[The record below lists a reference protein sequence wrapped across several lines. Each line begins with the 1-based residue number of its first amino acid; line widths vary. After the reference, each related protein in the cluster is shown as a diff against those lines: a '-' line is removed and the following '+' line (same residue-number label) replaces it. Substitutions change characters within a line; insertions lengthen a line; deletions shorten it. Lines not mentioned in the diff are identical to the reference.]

1 MILAA
6 FVQVMSYAAI
16 VLDEPVIGNDYMKFS
31 GQCAEHNWKFV
42 LDTYEWADRGPQFQL
57 TITPMDA
64 AQDAY
69 FTSEDLADQN
79 YWEPL
84 FRKYTKQLAKEEM
97 EACESIKKIF
107 ITDVRLSEGQF
118 RGYATDA
125 LNVLEINATGDYTIP
140 AYCFGTSSTSTT
152 TNSLKLKQFY
162 CNVNGTLTIGTDV
175 FPTNSGSM
183 TIYTTKETLAQQWYD
198 YKTSNGHDYTVYLNG
213 TQYNGGGS
221 SGGAAI
227 VLDEPVIGN
236 DYMKFSGQ
244 CAEHNWKF
252 VLDTYEW
259 ADKGP
264 QFQLIITPMDVAQD
278 AYFTSDDLADENY
291 WEPMF
296 RKYTKQMAGQEMEAC
311 NNVKKLFITNVRLV
325 EGQFKGYATSSLNV
339 LEINASGN
347 YTIPNQCFGSL
358 TDSESLKLKQF
369 NCNVDGTLTIGSN
382 VFPTNSASMTI
393 YCTTET
399 LAQQWYDYKTSNGH
413 GYTVYLNGTQYNGN
427 GSSGGGGTSST
438 DVITN
443 MKLTIRHNGGDAFTQ
458 EFPASGFA
466 TVDLTDEMTS
476 SLIINKVE
484 AAAPDD
490 MSEVSL
496 LAAVYNSGSSADKW
510 ITMPLTKQGN
520 GTWLLTVPDSE
531 GDLIKNEKE
540 TNTKIFEF
548 YLKAT
553 DSQGNSVYYNNG
565 GQNYKV
571 TYKIAGGESSDWKI
585 KVYSENTA
593 VLGLKINGEDWSTS
607 YTSDAIRERY
617 YGWNPGEVSSL
628 AIDNFSLSF
637 IRNDDVSIDNV
648 KLKYRVYEDDATGGD
663 WTSIT
668 ANLTNYEDIYNKNKD
683 VTEHYMC
690 FSASNLS
697 TNVTSG
703 LESGK
708 GYVLELYYKVTTTD
722 GSTIDFGKD
731 KDGMKFYFSIAE
743 SSEVILGDVNG
754 DGSITMADA
763 NMVVNYFLATDPS
776 SIANFNVAAADV
788 NGDKAITMADANQ
801 IVNMFLGQ

>member
-1 MILAA
+1 MKQRLLLMILAA

-42 LDTYEWADRGPQFQL
+42 LDTYEWADKGPQFQL

-64 AQDAY
+64 
-69 FTSEDLADQN
+69 
-79 YWEPL
+79 
-84 FRKYTKQLAKEEM
+84 
-97 EACESIKKIF
+97 
-107 ITDVRLSEGQF
+107 
-118 RGYATDA
+118 
-125 LNVLEINATGDYTIP
+125 
-140 AYCFGTSSTSTT
+140 
-152 TNSLKLKQFY
+152 
-162 CNVNGTLTIGTDV
+162 
-175 FPTNSGSM
+175 
-183 TIYTTKETLAQQWYD
+183 
-198 YKTSNGHDYTVYLNG
+198 
-213 TQYNGGGS
+213 
-221 SGGAAI
+221 
-227 VLDEPVIGN
+227 
-236 DYMKFSGQ
+236 
-244 CAEHNWKF
+244 
-252 VLDTYEW
+252 
-259 ADKGP
+259 
-264 QFQLIITPMDVAQD
+264 AQD

-347 YTIPNQCFGSL
+347 YTIPNQCFGPL
-358 TDSESLKLKQF
+358 DDSGSMKLKQF
-369 NCNVDGTLTIGSN
+369 NCNVDGTLTIGSD

-413 GYTVYLNGTQYNGN
+413 GYTVYLNGTQYNGG
-427 GSSGGGGTSST
+427 GSSGGTSST

-443 MKLTIRHNGGDAFTQ
+443 MKLTIKHNGGNAFTQ
-458 EFPASGFA
+458 EFPASGFD
-466 TVDLTDEMTS
+466 TVDLTNEITS
-476 SLIINKVE
+476 SLIINEVE
-484 AAAPDD
+484 ATAPDD

-496 LAAVYNSGSSADKW
+496 VADVYNSGSSAEKW

-520 GTWLLTVPDSE
+520 GTWLLIVPDSQGE
-531 GDLIKNEKE
+531 LIKNEND

-593 VLGLKINGEDWSTS
+593 ELGLKIDGEDWSTS
-607 YTSDAIRERY
+607 YTGNAIRERY

-668 ANLTNYEDIYNKNKD
+668 ANLSSYGDIYNKDKD
-683 VTEHYMC
+683 VTEHYMA
-690 FSASNLS
+690 FSASDLS
-697 TNVTSG
+697 QDVTSG

-776 SIANFNVAAADV
+776 SIANFNVDAADV

>member
-1 MILAA
+1 MKQRLLLMILAA
-6 FVQVMSYAAI
+6 FVQVMSY
-16 VLDEPVIGNDYMKFS
+16 
-31 GQCAEHNWKFV
+31 
-42 LDTYEWADRGPQFQL
+42 
-57 TITPMDA
+57 
-64 AQDAY
+64 
-69 FTSEDLADQN
+69 
-79 YWEPL
+79 
-84 FRKYTKQLAKEEM
+84 
-97 EACESIKKIF
+97 
-107 ITDVRLSEGQF
+107 
-118 RGYATDA
+118 
-125 LNVLEINATGDYTIP
+125 
-140 AYCFGTSSTSTT
+140 
-152 TNSLKLKQFY
+152 
-162 CNVNGTLTIGTDV
+162 
-175 FPTNSGSM
+175 
-183 TIYTTKETLAQQWYD
+183 
-198 YKTSNGHDYTVYLNG
+198 
-213 TQYNGGGS
+213 
-221 SGGAAI
+221 AAI

-296 RKYTKQMAGQEMEAC
+296 RTYTKQMAGQEMEAC

-347 YTIPNQCFGSL
+347 YTIPNQCFGPL
-358 TDSESLKLKQF
+358 DDSGSMKLKQF

-413 GYTVYLNGTQYNGN
+413 GYTVYLNGTQYNGG

-443 MKLTIRHNGGDAFTQ
+443 MKLTIKHNGGDAFTQ
-458 EFPASGFA
+458 EFPASGFD
-466 TVDLTDEMTS
+466 TVDLTNEMTS

-496 LAAVYNSGSSADKW
+496 VADVYNSGSSAEKW

-520 GTWLLTVPDSE
+520 GTWLLTVPDSQGE
-531 GDLIKNEKE
+531 LIKNETE

-593 VLGLKINGEDWSTS
+593 ELGLKINGEDWSTS
-607 YTSDAIRERY
+607 YTGNAIRERY

-668 ANLTNYEDIYNKNKD
+668 ANLTSYEDIYNKNKD
-683 VTEHYMC
+683 VTEHYMY

>member
-1 MILAA
+1 MKQRLLLMILAA

-42 LDTYEWADRGPQFQL
+42 LDTYEWADKGPQFQL
-57 TITPMDA
+57 T
-64 AQDAY
+64 
-69 FTSEDLADQN
+69 
-79 YWEPL
+79 
-84 FRKYTKQLAKEEM
+84 
-97 EACESIKKIF
+97 
-107 ITDVRLSEGQF
+107 
-118 RGYATDA
+118 
-125 LNVLEINATGDYTIP
+125 
-140 AYCFGTSSTSTT
+140 
-152 TNSLKLKQFY
+152 
-162 CNVNGTLTIGTDV
+162 
-175 FPTNSGSM
+175 
-183 TIYTTKETLAQQWYD
+183 
-198 YKTSNGHDYTVYLNG
+198 
-213 TQYNGGGS
+213 
-221 SGGAAI
+221 
-227 VLDEPVIGN
+227 
-236 DYMKFSGQ
+236 
-244 CAEHNWKF
+244 
-252 VLDTYEW
+252 
-259 ADKGP
+259 
-264 QFQLIITPMDVAQD
+264 ITPMDVAQD

-296 RKYTKQMAGQEMEAC
+296 RTYTKQIAGQEMEAC

-347 YTIPNQCFGSL
+347 YTIPNQCFGPL
-358 TDSESLKLKQF
+358 DDSGSMKLKQF
-369 NCNVDGTLTIGSN
+369 NCNVDGTLTIGSD
-382 VFPTNSASMTI
+382 VFPTNSGSMTI

-413 GYTVYLNGTQYNGN
+413 GYTVYLNGTQYNGG

-443 MKLTIRHNGGDAFTQ
+443 MKLTIKHNGGNAFTQ
-458 EFPASGFA
+458 EFPASGFD
-466 TVDLTDEMTS
+466 TVDLTNEITS
-476 SLIINKVE
+476 SLIINEVE

-496 LAAVYNSGSSADKW
+496 VADVYNSGSSAEKW

-520 GTWLLTVPDSE
+520 GTWLLTVPDSQGE
-531 GDLIKNEKE
+531 LIKNEND

-571 TYKIAGGESSDWKI
+571 TFKIAGGESSDWKI

-593 VLGLKINGEDWSTS
+593 ELGLKIDGEDWSTS
-607 YTSDAIRERY
+607 YTGNAIRERY

-668 ANLTNYEDIYNKNKD
+668 ANLSSYGDIYNKDKD
-683 VTEHYMC
+683 VTEHYMA

-788 NGDKAITMADANQ
+788 NGDGSITMADANK

>member
-1 MILAA
+1 MKQRLLLMILAA

-16 VLDEPVIGNDYMKFS
+16 VLDEPVIS
-31 GQCAEHNWKFV
+31 
-42 LDTYEWADRGPQFQL
+42 
-57 TITPMDA
+57 
-64 AQDAY
+64 
-69 FTSEDLADQN
+69 
-79 YWEPL
+79 
-84 FRKYTKQLAKEEM
+84 
-97 EACESIKKIF
+97 
-107 ITDVRLSEGQF
+107 
-118 RGYATDA
+118 
-125 LNVLEINATGDYTIP
+125 
-140 AYCFGTSSTSTT
+140 
-152 TNSLKLKQFY
+152 
-162 CNVNGTLTIGTDV
+162 
-175 FPTNSGSM
+175 
-183 TIYTTKETLAQQWYD
+183 
-198 YKTSNGHDYTVYLNG
+198 
-213 TQYNGGGS
+213 
-221 SGGAAI
+221 
-227 VLDEPVIGN
+227 N

-264 QFQLIITPMDVAQD
+264 QFQLTITPMDVAQD

-296 RKYTKQMAGQEMEAC
+296 RTYTKQIAGQEMEAC

-347 YTIPNQCFGSL
+347 YTIPNQCFGPL
-358 TDSESLKLKQF
+358 GDSGSMKLKQF
-369 NCNVDGTLTIGSN
+369 NCNVDGTLTIGSD

-413 GYTVYLNGTQYNGN
+413 GYTVYLNGTQYNGG
-427 GSSGGGGTSST
+427 GSSGGTSST
-438 DVITN
+438 GVITN
-443 MKLTIRHNGGDAFTQ
+443 MKLTIKHNGGDAFTQ
-458 EFPASGFA
+458 EFPASGFD
-466 TVDLTDEMTS
+466 TVDLTNEMTS
-476 SLIINKVE
+476 SLIINEVE
-484 AAAPDD
+484 ATAPDD

-496 LAAVYNSGSSADKW
+496 VADVYNSGSSAEKW

-520 GTWLLTVPDSE
+520 GTWLLIVPDSQGE
-531 GDLIKNEKE
+531 LIKNEND

-553 DSQGNSVYYNNG
+553 DSQGNIVYYNNG

-593 VLGLKINGEDWSTS
+593 ELGLKIDGEDWSTS
-607 YTSDAIRERY
+607 YTGNAIREHY

-668 ANLTNYEDIYNKNKD
+668 ANLSSYGDIYNKDKD
-683 VTEHYMC
+683 VTEHYMA
-690 FSASNLS
+690 FSASDLS
-697 TNVTSG
+697 QDVTSG

-788 NGDKAITMADANQ
+788 NGDEAITMADANK

>member
-16 VLDEPVIGNDYMKFS
+16 VLDEPVISNDYMKFS

-42 LDTYEWADRGPQFQL
+42 LDTYEWADRGPLFQL
-57 TITPMDA
+57 TITPMD
-64 AQDAY
+64 
-69 FTSEDLADQN
+69 
-79 YWEPL
+79 
-84 FRKYTKQLAKEEM
+84 
-97 EACESIKKIF
+97 I
-107 ITDVRLSEGQF
+107 LS
-118 RGYATDA
+118 
-125 LNVLEINATGDYTIP
+125 
-140 AYCFGTSSTSTT
+140 
-152 TNSLKLKQFY
+152 
-162 CNVNGTLTIGTDV
+162 
-175 FPTNSGSM
+175 
-183 TIYTTKETLAQQWYD
+183 
-198 YKTSNGHDYTVYLNG
+198 
-213 TQYNGGGS
+213 
-221 SGGAAI
+221 
-227 VLDEPVIGN
+227 
-236 DYMKFSGQ
+236 
-244 CAEHNWKF
+244 
-252 VLDTYEW
+252 
-259 ADKGP
+259 
-264 QFQLIITPMDVAQD
+264 D

-291 WEPMF
+291 WEPLF
-296 RKYTKQMAGQEMEAC
+296 RKYTKQLAGQEMEAC

-347 YTIPNQCFGSL
+347 YTIPNQCFGPL

-399 LAQQWYDYKTSNGH
+399 LAQQWYDYKTCNGH
-413 GYTVYLNGTQYNGN
+413 GYTVYLNGTQYNGG
-427 GSSGGGGTSST
+427 GSSGGTSST

-443 MKLTIRHNGGDAFTQ
+443 MKLTISYNGEQFTQ
-458 EFPASGFA
+458 SFDASGFQML
-466 TVDLTDEMTS
+466 DLTAEFTNSM
-476 SLIINKVE
+476 IIKKVE
-484 AAAPDD
+484 VQTQGT
-490 MSEVSL
+490 VSDVVFV
-496 LAAVYNSGSSADKW
+496 ATMNPADETPNSDNW
-510 ITMPLTKQGN
+510 ENMPLQWNKDGEGWVLDFGDGIELTK
-520 GTWLLTVPDSE
+520 E
-531 GDLIKNEKE
+531 IE
-540 TNTKIFEF
+540 
-548 YLKAT
+548 
-553 DSQGNSVYYNNG
+553 DSQPRIFQFYVQAKNSAGSDIFYNNG
-565 GQNYKV
+565 GETYKV
-571 TYKIAGGESSDWKI
+571 KFTYQGGGNENWKVKFYKDGTAG
-585 KVYSENTA
+585 
-593 VLGLKINGEDWSTS
+593 LGLLVNGEQWSTS
-607 YTSDAIRERY
+607 YTGDAIRERY

-668 ANLTNYEDIYNKNKD
+668 ADLTSYDDIYDKNKD
-683 VTEHYMC
+683 VTEHHMY

>member
-1 MILAA
+1 MKQRLLLMILAA

-42 LDTYEWADRGPQFQL
+42 LDTYEWADKGPQFQL
-57 TITPMDA
+57 T
-64 AQDAY
+64 
-69 FTSEDLADQN
+69 
-79 YWEPL
+79 
-84 FRKYTKQLAKEEM
+84 
-97 EACESIKKIF
+97 
-107 ITDVRLSEGQF
+107 
-118 RGYATDA
+118 
-125 LNVLEINATGDYTIP
+125 
-140 AYCFGTSSTSTT
+140 
-152 TNSLKLKQFY
+152 
-162 CNVNGTLTIGTDV
+162 
-175 FPTNSGSM
+175 
-183 TIYTTKETLAQQWYD
+183 
-198 YKTSNGHDYTVYLNG
+198 
-213 TQYNGGGS
+213 
-221 SGGAAI
+221 
-227 VLDEPVIGN
+227 
-236 DYMKFSGQ
+236 
-244 CAEHNWKF
+244 
-252 VLDTYEW
+252 
-259 ADKGP
+259 
-264 QFQLIITPMDVAQD
+264 ITPMDVAQD

-296 RKYTKQMAGQEMEAC
+296 RTYTKQIAGQEMEAC

-347 YTIPNQCFGSL
+347 YTIPNQCFGPL
-358 TDSESLKLKQF
+358 GDSGSMKLKQF
-369 NCNVDGTLTIGSN
+369 NCNVDGTLTIGSD
-382 VFPTNSASMTI
+382 VFPTNSGSMTI

-413 GYTVYLNGTQYNGN
+413 GYTVYLNGTQYNGG

-443 MKLTIRHNGGDAFTQ
+443 MKLTIKHNGGNAFTQ
-458 EFPASGFA
+458 EFPASGFD
-466 TVDLTDEMTS
+466 TVDLTNEITS
-476 SLIINKVE
+476 SLIINEVE

-496 LAAVYNSGSSADKW
+496 VADVYNSGSSAEKW

-520 GTWLLTVPDSE
+520 GTWLLTVPDSQGE
-531 GDLIKNEKE
+531 LIKNEND

-571 TYKIAGGESSDWKI
+571 TFKIAGGESSDWKI

-593 VLGLKINGEDWSTS
+593 ELGLKIDGEDWSTS
-607 YTSDAIRERY
+607 YTGNAIRERY

-668 ANLTNYEDIYNKNKD
+668 ANLSSYGDIYNKDKD
-683 VTEHYMC
+683 VTEHYMA

-788 NGDKAITMADANQ
+788 NGDSSITMADANK

>member
-16 VLDEPVIGNDYMKFS
+16 VLDEPVIGDGYMKFS

-97 EACESIKKIF
+97 EACENIKKIF

-221 SGGAAI
+221 SGG
-227 VLDEPVIGN
+227 
-236 DYMKFSGQ
+236 
-244 CAEHNWKF
+244 
-252 VLDTYEW
+252 
-259 ADKGP
+259 
-264 QFQLIITPMDVAQD
+264 
-278 AYFTSDDLADENY
+278 
-291 WEPMF
+291 
-296 RKYTKQMAGQEMEAC
+296 
-311 NNVKKLFITNVRLV
+311 
-325 EGQFKGYATSSLNV
+325 
-339 LEINASGN
+339 
-347 YTIPNQCFGSL
+347 
-358 TDSESLKLKQF
+358 
-369 NCNVDGTLTIGSN
+369 
-382 VFPTNSASMTI
+382 
-393 YCTTET
+393 
-399 LAQQWYDYKTSNGH
+399 
-413 GYTVYLNGTQYNGN
+413 
-427 GSSGGGGTSST
+427 GGTSST

-443 MKLTIRHNGGDAFTQ
+443 MKLTISYNGEQFTQ
-458 EFPASGFA
+458 SFDASGFQML
-466 TVDLTDEMTS
+466 DLTAEFTNSM
-476 SLIINKVE
+476 IIKKVE
-484 AAAPDD
+484 VQTQGT
-490 MSEVSL
+490 VSDVVFV
-496 LAAVYNSGSSADKW
+496 ATMNPADETPNSDNWGN
-510 ITMPLTKQGN
+510 MPLQWNKDGEGWVLDFGDGIELTK
-520 GTWLLTVPDSE
+520 E
-531 GDLIKNEKE
+531 IE
-540 TNTKIFEF
+540 
-548 YLKAT
+548 
-553 DSQGNSVYYNNG
+553 DSQPRIFQFYVQAKNSAGSDIFYNNG
-565 GQNYKV
+565 GETYKV
-571 TYKIAGGESSDWKI
+571 KFTYQGGGNENWKI

-607 YTSDAIRERY
+607 YRGDAIREHY

-668 ANLTNYEDIYNKNKD
+668 ANLSSYGDIYNKDKD
-683 VTEHYMC
+683 VTEHYMA
-690 FSASNLS
+690 FSASDLS
-697 TNVTSG
+697 QDVTSG
-703 LESGK
+703 LENGK

>member
-1 MILAA
+1 MKQRLLLMILAA

-16 VLDEPVIGNDYMKFS
+16 VLDEPVISNDYMKFS

-57 TITPMDA
+57 TITPMD
-64 AQDAY
+64 
-69 FTSEDLADQN
+69 
-79 YWEPL
+79 
-84 FRKYTKQLAKEEM
+84 
-97 EACESIKKIF
+97 I
-107 ITDVRLSEGQF
+107 LS
-118 RGYATDA
+118 
-125 LNVLEINATGDYTIP
+125 
-140 AYCFGTSSTSTT
+140 
-152 TNSLKLKQFY
+152 
-162 CNVNGTLTIGTDV
+162 
-175 FPTNSGSM
+175 
-183 TIYTTKETLAQQWYD
+183 
-198 YKTSNGHDYTVYLNG
+198 
-213 TQYNGGGS
+213 
-221 SGGAAI
+221 
-227 VLDEPVIGN
+227 
-236 DYMKFSGQ
+236 
-244 CAEHNWKF
+244 
-252 VLDTYEW
+252 
-259 ADKGP
+259 
-264 QFQLIITPMDVAQD
+264 D

-296 RKYTKQMAGQEMEAC
+296 RKYTKQMAGQEMEAR

-358 TDSESLKLKQF
+358 GDSESLKLKQF

-382 VFPTNSASMTI
+382 VFPTNSGSMTI

-399 LAQQWYDYKTSNGH
+399 LAQQWYDYKTSNGY
-413 GYTVYLNGTQYNGN
+413 GYTVYLNGTQYNGG
-427 GSSGGGGTSST
+427 GSSGGTSST

-443 MKLTIRHNGGDAFTQ
+443 MKLTIKHNGGDAFTQ
-458 EFPASGFA
+458 EFPASGFD
-466 TVDLTDEMTS
+466 TVDLTNEMTS

-571 TYKIAGGESSDWKI
+571 TYKIAGAESSDWKI
-585 KVYSENTA
+585 KVYSESTA

-607 YTSDAIRERY
+607 YTGDAIRERY

-628 AIDNFSLSF
+628 AIDKFSLSF

-668 ANLTNYEDIYNKNKD
+668 ANLTSYDDIYNKNKD
-683 VTEHYMC
+683 VIEHYMC

-763 NMVVNYFLATDPS
+763 NMVVNYFLATDKS
-776 SIANFNVAAADV
+776 TININLEAANV
-788 NGDKAITMADANQ
+788 NGDTDGEGKPSITMADANQ

>member
-16 VLDEPVIGNDYMKFS
+16 VLDEPVISNDYMKFS

-42 LDTYEWADRGPQFQL
+42 LDTYEWADKGPQFQL

-69 FTSEDLADQN
+69 FTSDDLADEN

-97 EACESIKKIF
+97 EACENIKKIF

-221 SGGAAI
+221 SGG
-227 VLDEPVIGN
+227 
-236 DYMKFSGQ
+236 
-244 CAEHNWKF
+244 
-252 VLDTYEW
+252 
-259 ADKGP
+259 
-264 QFQLIITPMDVAQD
+264 
-278 AYFTSDDLADENY
+278 
-291 WEPMF
+291 
-296 RKYTKQMAGQEMEAC
+296 
-311 NNVKKLFITNVRLV
+311 
-325 EGQFKGYATSSLNV
+325 
-339 LEINASGN
+339 
-347 YTIPNQCFGSL
+347 
-358 TDSESLKLKQF
+358 
-369 NCNVDGTLTIGSN
+369 
-382 VFPTNSASMTI
+382 
-393 YCTTET
+393 
-399 LAQQWYDYKTSNGH
+399 
-413 GYTVYLNGTQYNGN
+413 
-427 GSSGGGGTSST
+427 TSST

-443 MKLTIRHNGGDAFTQ
+443 MKLTISYNGEQFTQ
-458 EFPASGFA
+458 SFDASGFQML
-466 TVDLTDEMTS
+466 DLTAEFTNSM
-476 SLIINKVE
+476 IIKKVE
-484 AAAPDD
+484 VQTQGT
-490 MSEVSL
+490 VSDVVFV
-496 LAAVYNSGSSADKW
+496 ATMNPADETPNSDNW
-510 ITMPLTKQGN
+510 VNMPLQWNKDGEGWVLDFGDGIELTK
-520 GTWLLTVPDSE
+520 E
-531 GDLIKNEKE
+531 IE
-540 TNTKIFEF
+540 
-548 YLKAT
+548 
-553 DSQGNSVYYNNG
+553 DSQPRIFQFYVQAKNSAGSDIFYNNG
-565 GQNYKV
+565 GETYKV
-571 TYKIAGGESSDWKI
+571 KFTYQGGGNENWKVKFYKDGTAG
-585 KVYSENTA
+585 
-593 VLGLKINGEDWSTS
+593 LGLLVNGEQWSTS
-607 YTSDAIRERY
+607 YTGDAIRERY

-668 ANLTNYEDIYNKNKD
+668 ADLTSYDDIYDKNKD
-683 VTEHYMC
+683 VTEHHMY

>member
-16 VLDEPVIGNDYMKFS
+16 VLDEPVISNDYMKFS

-42 LDTYEWADRGPQFQL
+42 LDTYEWADRGPLFQL
-57 TITPMDA
+57 TITPMD
-64 AQDAY
+64 
-69 FTSEDLADQN
+69 
-79 YWEPL
+79 
-84 FRKYTKQLAKEEM
+84 
-97 EACESIKKIF
+97 I
-107 ITDVRLSEGQF
+107 LS
-118 RGYATDA
+118 
-125 LNVLEINATGDYTIP
+125 
-140 AYCFGTSSTSTT
+140 
-152 TNSLKLKQFY
+152 
-162 CNVNGTLTIGTDV
+162 
-175 FPTNSGSM
+175 
-183 TIYTTKETLAQQWYD
+183 
-198 YKTSNGHDYTVYLNG
+198 
-213 TQYNGGGS
+213 
-221 SGGAAI
+221 
-227 VLDEPVIGN
+227 
-236 DYMKFSGQ
+236 
-244 CAEHNWKF
+244 
-252 VLDTYEW
+252 
-259 ADKGP
+259 
-264 QFQLIITPMDVAQD
+264 D

-291 WEPMF
+291 WEPLF
-296 RKYTKQMAGQEMEAC
+296 RKYTKQLAGQEMEARD
-311 NNVKKLFITNVRLV
+311 NVKKLFITNVRLV

-347 YTIPNQCFGSL
+347 YTIPNQCFGPL
-358 TDSESLKLKQF
+358 GDSESLKLKQF

-382 VFPTNSASMTI
+382 VFPTNSGSMTI
-393 YCTTET
+393 YTTKET
-399 LAQQWYDYKTSNGH
+399 LAQQWYDYKTSNGY
-413 GYTVYLNGTQYNGN
+413 GYTVYLNGTQYNGG
-427 GSSGGGGTSST
+427 GSSGGTSST

-443 MKLTIRHNGGDAFTQ
+443 MKLTIKHNGGDAFTQ
-458 EFPASGFA
+458 SFDASGFQML
-466 TVDLTDEMTS
+466 DLTAEFTNSM
-476 SLIINKVE
+476 IIKKVE
-484 AAAPDD
+484 VQTQGT
-490 MSEVSL
+490 VSDVVFV
-496 LAAVYNSGSSADKW
+496 ATMNPADETPNSDNW
-510 ITMPLTKQGN
+510 VNMPLQWNKDGEGWVLDFGDGIELTK
-520 GTWLLTVPDSE
+520 E
-531 GDLIKNEKE
+531 IE
-540 TNTKIFEF
+540 
-548 YLKAT
+548 
-553 DSQGNSVYYNNG
+553 DSQPRIFQFYVQAKNSAGSDIFYNNG
-565 GQNYKV
+565 GETYKV
-571 TYKIAGGESSDWKI
+571 KFTYQGGGNENWKVKFYKDGTAG
-585 KVYSENTA
+585 
-593 VLGLKINGEDWSTS
+593 LGLLVNGEQWSTS
-607 YTSDAIRERY
+607 YTGDVIRERY

-668 ANLTNYEDIYNKNKD
+668 ADLTSYDDIYNKNKD

-708 GYVLELYYKVTTTD
+708 GYVLELYYEVTTTD

>member
-16 VLDEPVIGNDYMKFS
+16 VLDEPVISNDYMKFS

-42 LDTYEWADRGPQFQL
+42 LDTYEWADRGPLFQL
-57 TITPMDA
+57 TITPMD
-64 AQDAY
+64 
-69 FTSEDLADQN
+69 
-79 YWEPL
+79 
-84 FRKYTKQLAKEEM
+84 
-97 EACESIKKIF
+97 I
-107 ITDVRLSEGQF
+107 LS
-118 RGYATDA
+118 
-125 LNVLEINATGDYTIP
+125 
-140 AYCFGTSSTSTT
+140 
-152 TNSLKLKQFY
+152 
-162 CNVNGTLTIGTDV
+162 
-175 FPTNSGSM
+175 
-183 TIYTTKETLAQQWYD
+183 
-198 YKTSNGHDYTVYLNG
+198 
-213 TQYNGGGS
+213 
-221 SGGAAI
+221 
-227 VLDEPVIGN
+227 
-236 DYMKFSGQ
+236 
-244 CAEHNWKF
+244 
-252 VLDTYEW
+252 
-259 ADKGP
+259 
-264 QFQLIITPMDVAQD
+264 D

-291 WEPMF
+291 WEPLF
-296 RKYTKQMAGQEMEAC
+296 RKYTKQLAGQEMEAC

-347 YTIPNQCFGSL
+347 YTIPNQCFGPL

-399 LAQQWYDYKTSNGH
+399 LAQQWYDYKTCNGH
-413 GYTVYLNGTQYNGN
+413 GYTVYLNGTQYNGG
-427 GSSGGGGTSST
+427 GSSGGTSST

-443 MKLTIRHNGGDAFTQ
+443 MKLTISYNGEQFTQ
-458 EFPASGFA
+458 SFDASGFQML
-466 TVDLTDEMTS
+466 DLTAEFTNSM
-476 SLIINKVE
+476 IIKKVE
-484 AAAPDD
+484 VQTQGT
-490 MSEVSL
+490 VSDVVFV
-496 LAAVYNSGSSADKW
+496 ATMNPADETPNSDNW
-510 ITMPLTKQGN
+510 ENMPLQWNKDGEGWVLDFGDGIELTK
-520 GTWLLTVPDSE
+520 E
-531 GDLIKNEKE
+531 IE
-540 TNTKIFEF
+540 
-548 YLKAT
+548 
-553 DSQGNSVYYNNG
+553 DSQPRIFQFYVQAKNSAGSDIFYNNG
-565 GQNYKV
+565 GETYKV
-571 TYKIAGGESSDWKI
+571 KFTYQGGGNENWKVKFYKDGTAG
-585 KVYSENTA
+585 
-593 VLGLKINGEDWSTS
+593 LGLLVNGEQWSTS
-607 YTSDAIRERY
+607 YTGDAIRERY

-668 ANLTNYEDIYNKNKD
+668 ADLTSYDDIYNNNKD

>member
-6 FVQVMSYAAI
+6 FVQVMSY
-16 VLDEPVIGNDYMKFS
+16 
-31 GQCAEHNWKFV
+31 
-42 LDTYEWADRGPQFQL
+42 
-57 TITPMDA
+57 
-64 AQDAY
+64 
-69 FTSEDLADQN
+69 
-79 YWEPL
+79 
-84 FRKYTKQLAKEEM
+84 
-97 EACESIKKIF
+97 
-107 ITDVRLSEGQF
+107 
-118 RGYATDA
+118 
-125 LNVLEINATGDYTIP
+125 
-140 AYCFGTSSTSTT
+140 
-152 TNSLKLKQFY
+152 
-162 CNVNGTLTIGTDV
+162 
-175 FPTNSGSM
+175 
-183 TIYTTKETLAQQWYD
+183 
-198 YKTSNGHDYTVYLNG
+198 
-213 TQYNGGGS
+213 
-221 SGGAAI
+221 AAI

-347 YTIPNQCFGSL
+347 YTIPDQCFGPL
-358 TDSESLKLKQF
+358 DDSGSMKLKQF
-369 NCNVDGTLTIGSN
+369 NCNVDGTLTIGSD
-382 VFPTNSASMTI
+382 VFPTNSGSMTI

-413 GYTVYLNGTQYNGN
+413 GYTVYLNGTQYNGG
-427 GSSGGGGTSST
+427 GSSGGAAIVLDEPVIGNDYMKFSGQCAEHNWKFVLDTYEWADKGPQFQLTITPMDAAQDAYFTFEDLADQNYWEPLFRKYTKQLAKEEIEACESIKKIFITDVRLSEGQFRGYATDALNVLEINATGDYTIPAYCFGTSSTSTTTNSLKLKQFYCNVNGTLTIGTDVFPTNSGSMTIYTTKETLAQQWYDYKTSNGHGYTVYLNGTQYNGGGSSGGTSST

-458 EFPASGFA
+458 EFPASGFD
-466 TVDLTDEMTS
+466 TVDLTNEMTS
-476 SLIINKVE
+476 SLIINEVE

-496 LAAVYNSGSSADKW
+496 VADVYNSGSSAEKW

-520 GTWLLTVPDSE
+520 GTWLLIVPDSQGE
-531 GDLIKNEKE
+531 LIKNEND
-540 TNTKIFEF
+540 TNIKIFEF

-593 VLGLKINGEDWSTS
+593 ELGLKIDGEDWSTS
-607 YTSDAIRERY
+607 YTGNAIRERY
-617 YGWNPGEVSSL
+617 YGWNPEEVSSL

-668 ANLTNYEDIYNKNKD
+668 ANLSSYGDIYNKDKD
-683 VTEHYMC
+683 VTEHYMA

-743 SSEVILGDVNG
+743 NSEVILGDVNG

-763 NMVVNYFLATDPS
+763 NAVVNYFLSTDPS
-776 SIANFNVAAADV
+776 SITNFNVAAADV
-788 NGDKAITMADANQ
+788 NGDKSITMADANK

>member
-1 MILAA
+1 MKQRLLLMILAA

-16 VLDEPVIGNDYMKFS
+16 VLDEPVISNDYMKFS

-97 EACESIKKIF
+97 EACENIKKIF

-221 SGGAAI
+221 SGG
-227 VLDEPVIGN
+227 
-236 DYMKFSGQ
+236 
-244 CAEHNWKF
+244 
-252 VLDTYEW
+252 
-259 ADKGP
+259 
-264 QFQLIITPMDVAQD
+264 
-278 AYFTSDDLADENY
+278 
-291 WEPMF
+291 
-296 RKYTKQMAGQEMEAC
+296 
-311 NNVKKLFITNVRLV
+311 
-325 EGQFKGYATSSLNV
+325 
-339 LEINASGN
+339 
-347 YTIPNQCFGSL
+347 
-358 TDSESLKLKQF
+358 
-369 NCNVDGTLTIGSN
+369 
-382 VFPTNSASMTI
+382 
-393 YCTTET
+393 
-399 LAQQWYDYKTSNGH
+399 
-413 GYTVYLNGTQYNGN
+413 
-427 GSSGGGGTSST
+427 TSST

-443 MKLTIRHNGGDAFTQ
+443 MKLTISYNGEQFTQ
-458 EFPASGFA
+458 SFDASGFQML
-466 TVDLTDEMTS
+466 DLTAEFTNSM
-476 SLIINKVE
+476 IIKKVE
-484 AAAPDD
+484 VQTQGT
-490 MSEVSL
+490 VSDVVFV
-496 LAAVYNSGSSADKW
+496 ATMNPADETPNSDNW
-510 ITMPLTKQGN
+510 VNMPLQWNKDGEGWVLDFGDGIELTK
-520 GTWLLTVPDSE
+520 E
-531 GDLIKNEKE
+531 IE
-540 TNTKIFEF
+540 
-548 YLKAT
+548 
-553 DSQGNSVYYNNG
+553 DSQPRIFQFYVQAKNSAGSDIFYNNG
-565 GQNYKV
+565 GETYKV
-571 TYKIAGGESSDWKI
+571 KFTYQGGGNENWKVKFYKDGTAG
-585 KVYSENTA
+585 
-593 VLGLKINGEDWSTS
+593 LGLLVNGEQWSTS
-607 YTSDAIRERY
+607 YTGDAIRERY

-668 ANLTNYEDIYNKNKD
+668 ANLTSYDDIYDKNKD
-683 VTEHYMC
+683 VTEHHMY

>member
-16 VLDEPVIGNDYMKFS
+16 VLDEPVISNDYMKFS

-69 FTSEDLADQN
+69 FTSDDLADEN

-97 EACESIKKIF
+97 EACENIKKIF

-221 SGGAAI
+221 SGG
-227 VLDEPVIGN
+227 
-236 DYMKFSGQ
+236 
-244 CAEHNWKF
+244 
-252 VLDTYEW
+252 
-259 ADKGP
+259 
-264 QFQLIITPMDVAQD
+264 
-278 AYFTSDDLADENY
+278 
-291 WEPMF
+291 
-296 RKYTKQMAGQEMEAC
+296 
-311 NNVKKLFITNVRLV
+311 
-325 EGQFKGYATSSLNV
+325 
-339 LEINASGN
+339 
-347 YTIPNQCFGSL
+347 
-358 TDSESLKLKQF
+358 
-369 NCNVDGTLTIGSN
+369 
-382 VFPTNSASMTI
+382 
-393 YCTTET
+393 
-399 LAQQWYDYKTSNGH
+399 
-413 GYTVYLNGTQYNGN
+413 
-427 GSSGGGGTSST
+427 GGTSST

-443 MKLTIRHNGGDAFTQ
+443 MKLTISYNGEQFTQ
-458 EFPASGFA
+458 SFDASGFQML
-466 TVDLTDEMTS
+466 DLTAEFTNSM
-476 SLIINKVE
+476 IIKKVE
-484 AAAPDD
+484 VQTQGT
-490 MSEVSL
+490 VSDVVFV
-496 LAAVYNSGSSADKW
+496 ATMNPADETPNSDNW
-510 ITMPLTKQGN
+510 VNMPLQWNKDGEGWVLDFGDGIELTK
-520 GTWLLTVPDSE
+520 E
-531 GDLIKNEKE
+531 IE
-540 TNTKIFEF
+540 
-548 YLKAT
+548 
-553 DSQGNSVYYNNG
+553 DSQPRIFQFYVQAKNSAGSDIFYNNG
-565 GQNYKV
+565 GETYKV
-571 TYKIAGGESSDWKI
+571 KFTYQGGGNENWKVKFYKDGTAG
-585 KVYSENTA
+585 
-593 VLGLKINGEDWSTS
+593 LGLLVNGEQWSTS
-607 YTSDAIRERY
+607 YTGDAIRERY

-668 ANLTNYEDIYNKNKD
+668 ANLTSYDDIYNNNKD

-690 FSASNLS
+690 FSASNLY

-763 NMVVNYFLATDPS
+763 NMVVNYFLSTDPS

>member
-16 VLDEPVIGNDYMKFS
+16 VLDEPVISNDYMKFS

-42 LDTYEWADRGPQFQL
+42 LDTYEWADRGPLFQL
-57 TITPMDA
+57 TITPMD
-64 AQDAY
+64 
-69 FTSEDLADQN
+69 
-79 YWEPL
+79 
-84 FRKYTKQLAKEEM
+84 
-97 EACESIKKIF
+97 I
-107 ITDVRLSEGQF
+107 LS
-118 RGYATDA
+118 
-125 LNVLEINATGDYTIP
+125 
-140 AYCFGTSSTSTT
+140 
-152 TNSLKLKQFY
+152 
-162 CNVNGTLTIGTDV
+162 
-175 FPTNSGSM
+175 
-183 TIYTTKETLAQQWYD
+183 
-198 YKTSNGHDYTVYLNG
+198 
-213 TQYNGGGS
+213 
-221 SGGAAI
+221 
-227 VLDEPVIGN
+227 
-236 DYMKFSGQ
+236 
-244 CAEHNWKF
+244 
-252 VLDTYEW
+252 
-259 ADKGP
+259 
-264 QFQLIITPMDVAQD
+264 D

-291 WEPMF
+291 WEPLF
-296 RKYTKQMAGQEMEAC
+296 RKYTKQLAGQEMEAC

-382 VFPTNSASMTI
+382 VFPTNSGSMTI
-393 YCTTET
+393 YTTKET
-399 LAQQWYDYKTSNGH
+399 LAQQWYDYKTSNGY

-443 MKLTIRHNGGDAFTQ
+443 MKLTISYNGEQFTQ
-458 EFPASGFA
+458 SFDASGFQML
-466 TVDLTDEMTS
+466 DLTAEFTNSM
-476 SLIINKVE
+476 IIKKVE
-484 AAAPDD
+484 VQTQGT
-490 MSEVSL
+490 VSDVVFV
-496 LAAVYNSGSSADKW
+496 ATMNPADETPNSDNW
-510 ITMPLTKQGN
+510 VNMPLQWNKDGEGWVLDFGDGIELTK
-520 GTWLLTVPDSE
+520 E
-531 GDLIKNEKE
+531 IE
-540 TNTKIFEF
+540 
-548 YLKAT
+548 
-553 DSQGNSVYYNNG
+553 DSQPRIFQFYVQAKNSAGSDIFYNNG
-565 GQNYKV
+565 GETYKV
-571 TYKIAGGESSDWKI
+571 KFTYQGGGNENWKVKFYKDGTAG
-585 KVYSENTA
+585 
-593 VLGLKINGEDWSTS
+593 LGLLVNGEQWSTS
-607 YTSDAIRERY
+607 YTGDAIRERY
-617 YGWNPGEVSSL
+617 YGWNPEEVSSL

-668 ANLTNYEDIYNKNKD
+668 ADLTSYDDIYNKNKD
-683 VTEHYMC
+683 VTEHYMY

>member
-1 MILAA
+1 MKQRLLLMILAA

-42 LDTYEWADRGPQFQL
+42 LDTYEWADKGPQFQL
-57 TITPMDA
+57 T
-64 AQDAY
+64 
-69 FTSEDLADQN
+69 
-79 YWEPL
+79 
-84 FRKYTKQLAKEEM
+84 
-97 EACESIKKIF
+97 
-107 ITDVRLSEGQF
+107 
-118 RGYATDA
+118 
-125 LNVLEINATGDYTIP
+125 
-140 AYCFGTSSTSTT
+140 
-152 TNSLKLKQFY
+152 
-162 CNVNGTLTIGTDV
+162 
-175 FPTNSGSM
+175 
-183 TIYTTKETLAQQWYD
+183 
-198 YKTSNGHDYTVYLNG
+198 
-213 TQYNGGGS
+213 
-221 SGGAAI
+221 
-227 VLDEPVIGN
+227 
-236 DYMKFSGQ
+236 
-244 CAEHNWKF
+244 
-252 VLDTYEW
+252 
-259 ADKGP
+259 
-264 QFQLIITPMDVAQD
+264 ITPMDVAQD

-296 RKYTKQMAGQEMEAC
+296 RTYTKQIAGQEMEAC

-347 YTIPNQCFGSL
+347 YTIPNQCFGPL
-358 TDSESLKLKQF
+358 GDSGSMKLKQF
-369 NCNVDGTLTIGSN
+369 NCNVDGTLTIGSD
-382 VFPTNSASMTI
+382 VFPTNSGSMTI

-413 GYTVYLNGTQYNGN
+413 GYTVYLNGTQYNGG

-443 MKLTIRHNGGDAFTQ
+443 MKLTIKHNGGNAFTQ
-458 EFPASGFA
+458 EFPASGFD
-466 TVDLTDEMTS
+466 TVDLTNEITS

-496 LAAVYNSGSSADKW
+496 LADVYNSGSSAEKW

-520 GTWLLTVPDSE
+520 GTWLLTVPDSQGE
-531 GDLIKNEKE
+531 LIKNEND

-593 VLGLKINGEDWSTS
+593 ELGLKIDGEDWSTS
-607 YTSDAIRERY
+607 YTGNAIRERY

-668 ANLTNYEDIYNKNKD
+668 ANLTSYEDIYNKNKD

-788 NGDKAITMADANQ
+788 NGDNAITMADANK

>member
-42 LDTYEWADRGPQFQL
+42 LDTYEWADRGPLFQL
-57 TITPMDA
+57 TITPMDI
-64 AQDAY
+64 
-69 FTSEDLADQN
+69 L
-79 YWEPL
+79 
-84 FRKYTKQLAKEEM
+84 
-97 EACESIKKIF
+97 
-107 ITDVRLSEGQF
+107 G
-118 RGYATDA
+118 
-125 LNVLEINATGDYTIP
+125 
-140 AYCFGTSSTSTT
+140 
-152 TNSLKLKQFY
+152 
-162 CNVNGTLTIGTDV
+162 
-175 FPTNSGSM
+175 
-183 TIYTTKETLAQQWYD
+183 
-198 YKTSNGHDYTVYLNG
+198 
-213 TQYNGGGS
+213 
-221 SGGAAI
+221 
-227 VLDEPVIGN
+227 
-236 DYMKFSGQ
+236 
-244 CAEHNWKF
+244 
-252 VLDTYEW
+252 
-259 ADKGP
+259 
-264 QFQLIITPMDVAQD
+264 D

-296 RKYTKQMAGQEMEAC
+296 RQYTKQLAGQELEAC

-382 VFPTNSASMTI
+382 VFPTNSGSMTI
-393 YCTTET
+393 YNTKET
-399 LAQQWYDYKTSNGH
+399 LAQQWYDYKTSNGL
-413 GYTVYLNGTQYNGN
+413 GYTVYLNGTQYNGG
-427 GSSGGGGTSST
+427 GSSGGTSST

-443 MKLTIRHNGGDAFTQ
+443 MKLTIKHNGGSAFTQ

-466 TVDLTDEMTS
+466 TVDLTNEMTS

-531 GDLIKNEKE
+531 GELIKNEKE

-607 YTSDAIRERY
+607 YRGDAIREHY

-668 ANLTNYEDIYNKNKD
+668 ANLSSYGDIYNKDKD
-683 VTEHYMC
+683 VTEHYMA
-690 FSASNLS
+690 FSASDLS
-697 TNVTSG
+697 QDVTSG

-801 IVNMFLGQ
+801 IVNIFLGQ

>member
-1 MILAA
+1 MKQRLLLMILAA
-6 FVQVMSYAAI
+6 FVQVMSY
-16 VLDEPVIGNDYMKFS
+16 
-31 GQCAEHNWKFV
+31 
-42 LDTYEWADRGPQFQL
+42 
-57 TITPMDA
+57 
-64 AQDAY
+64 
-69 FTSEDLADQN
+69 
-79 YWEPL
+79 
-84 FRKYTKQLAKEEM
+84 
-97 EACESIKKIF
+97 
-107 ITDVRLSEGQF
+107 
-118 RGYATDA
+118 
-125 LNVLEINATGDYTIP
+125 
-140 AYCFGTSSTSTT
+140 
-152 TNSLKLKQFY
+152 
-162 CNVNGTLTIGTDV
+162 
-175 FPTNSGSM
+175 
-183 TIYTTKETLAQQWYD
+183 
-198 YKTSNGHDYTVYLNG
+198 
-213 TQYNGGGS
+213 
-221 SGGAAI
+221 AAI

-296 RKYTKQMAGQEMEAC
+296 RTYTKQMAGQEMEAC

-347 YTIPNQCFGSL
+347 YTIPNQCFGPL
-358 TDSESLKLKQF
+358 DDSGSMKLKQF

-413 GYTVYLNGTQYNGN
+413 GYTVYLNGTQYNGG

-443 MKLTIRHNGGDAFTQ
+443 MKLTIKHNGGDAFTQ
-458 EFPASGFA
+458 EFPASGFD
-466 TVDLTDEMTS
+466 TVDLTNEMTS

-496 LAAVYNSGSSADKW
+496 VADVYNSGSSAEKW

-520 GTWLLTVPDSE
+520 GTWLLTVPDSQGE
-531 GDLIKNEKE
+531 LIKNETE

-593 VLGLKINGEDWSTS
+593 ELGLKINGEDWSTS
-607 YTSDAIRERY
+607 YTGNAIRERY

-668 ANLTNYEDIYNKNKD
+668 ANLTSYEDIYNKNKD
-683 VTEHYMC
+683 VTEHYMY

-743 SSEVILGDVNG
+743 SSEVILGDVND

>member
-1 MILAA
+1 MKQRLLLMILAA

-42 LDTYEWADRGPQFQL
+42 LDTYEWADKGPQFQL
-57 TITPMDA
+57 TITPMDI
-64 AQDAY
+64 
-69 FTSEDLADQN
+69 L
-79 YWEPL
+79 
-84 FRKYTKQLAKEEM
+84 
-97 EACESIKKIF
+97 
-107 ITDVRLSEGQF
+107 G
-118 RGYATDA
+118 
-125 LNVLEINATGDYTIP
+125 
-140 AYCFGTSSTSTT
+140 
-152 TNSLKLKQFY
+152 
-162 CNVNGTLTIGTDV
+162 
-175 FPTNSGSM
+175 
-183 TIYTTKETLAQQWYD
+183 
-198 YKTSNGHDYTVYLNG
+198 
-213 TQYNGGGS
+213 
-221 SGGAAI
+221 
-227 VLDEPVIGN
+227 
-236 DYMKFSGQ
+236 
-244 CAEHNWKF
+244 
-252 VLDTYEW
+252 
-259 ADKGP
+259 
-264 QFQLIITPMDVAQD
+264 D

-296 RKYTKQMAGQEMEAC
+296 RTYTKQIAGQEMEAC

-347 YTIPNQCFGSL
+347 YTIPNQCFGPL
-358 TDSESLKLKQF
+358 DDSGSMKLKQF

-382 VFPTNSASMTI
+382 VFPTNSGSMTI

-413 GYTVYLNGTQYNGN
+413 GYTVYLNGTQYNGG
-427 GSSGGGGTSST
+427 GSSGGTSST

-443 MKLTIRHNGGDAFTQ
+443 MKLTIKHNGGNAFTQ
-458 EFPASGFA
+458 EFPASGFD
-466 TVDLTDEMTS
+466 TVDLTNEMTS
-476 SLIINKVE
+476 SLIINEVE
-484 AAAPDD
+484 ATAPDD

-496 LAAVYNSGSSADKW
+496 LADVYNSGSSADKW

-520 GTWLLTVPDSE
+520 GTWLLTVPDSQGE
-531 GDLIKNEKE
+531 LIKNEND

-571 TYKIAGGESSDWKI
+571 TFKIAGGESSDWKI

-593 VLGLKINGEDWSTS
+593 ELGLKIDGEDWSTS
-607 YTSDAIRERY
+607 YTGNAIRERY

-668 ANLTNYEDIYNKNKD
+668 ANLSSYGDIYNKDKD
-683 VTEHYMC
+683 VTEHYMA

-788 NGDKAITMADANQ
+788 NGDNAITMADANQ

>member
-16 VLDEPVIGNDYMKFS
+16 VLDEPVISNDYMKFS

-42 LDTYEWADRGPQFQL
+42 LDTYEWADRGPLFQL
-57 TITPMDA
+57 TITPMD
-64 AQDAY
+64 
-69 FTSEDLADQN
+69 
-79 YWEPL
+79 
-84 FRKYTKQLAKEEM
+84 
-97 EACESIKKIF
+97 I
-107 ITDVRLSEGQF
+107 LS
-118 RGYATDA
+118 
-125 LNVLEINATGDYTIP
+125 
-140 AYCFGTSSTSTT
+140 
-152 TNSLKLKQFY
+152 
-162 CNVNGTLTIGTDV
+162 
-175 FPTNSGSM
+175 
-183 TIYTTKETLAQQWYD
+183 
-198 YKTSNGHDYTVYLNG
+198 
-213 TQYNGGGS
+213 
-221 SGGAAI
+221 
-227 VLDEPVIGN
+227 
-236 DYMKFSGQ
+236 
-244 CAEHNWKF
+244 
-252 VLDTYEW
+252 
-259 ADKGP
+259 
-264 QFQLIITPMDVAQD
+264 D

-291 WEPMF
+291 WEPLF
-296 RKYTKQMAGQEMEAC
+296 RKYTKQLAGQEMEAC

-347 YTIPNQCFGSL
+347 YTIPNQCFGPL

-399 LAQQWYDYKTSNGH
+399 LAQQWYDYKTCNGH
-413 GYTVYLNGTQYNGN
+413 GYTVYLNGTQYNGG
-427 GSSGGGGTSST
+427 GSSGGTSST

-443 MKLTIRHNGGDAFTQ
+443 MKLTISYNGEQFTQ
-458 EFPASGFA
+458 SFDASGFQML
-466 TVDLTDEMTS
+466 DLTAEFTNSM
-476 SLIINKVE
+476 IIKKVE
-484 AAAPDD
+484 VQTQGT
-490 MSEVSL
+490 VSDVVFV
-496 LAAVYNSGSSADKW
+496 ATMNPADETPNSDNW
-510 ITMPLTKQGN
+510 ENMPLQWNKDGEGWVLDFGDGIELTK
-520 GTWLLTVPDSE
+520 E
-531 GDLIKNEKE
+531 IE
-540 TNTKIFEF
+540 
-548 YLKAT
+548 
-553 DSQGNSVYYNNG
+553 DSQPRIFQFYVQAKNSAGSDIFYNNG
-565 GQNYKV
+565 GETYKV
-571 TYKIAGGESSDWKI
+571 KFTYQGGGNENWKVKFYKDGTAG
-585 KVYSENTA
+585 
-593 VLGLKINGEDWSTS
+593 LGLLVNGEQWSTS
-607 YTSDAIRERY
+607 YTGDAIRERY

-668 ANLTNYEDIYNKNKD
+668 ADLTSYDDIYNNNKD

-788 NGDKAITMADANQ
+788 NGDNAITMADANQ